1 MRLFRIFIRLVA
13 AAVAAM
19 AFSSC
24 GNSEAGR
31 VMDSAEDVMWTRPD
45 SALVALESIDTLGL
59 KTKAQRARYSLLYT
73 MALARNHRDIPDLRI
88 IKPAAGY
95 YDRHGSKDDRMKMYF
110 YLGTAQYDAGDPESA
125 IASYIRSK
133 EYSSHSDNLV
143 FKGIIS
149 SSISDVYLWNNNN
162 TESIS
167 YCKEAC
173 DYFAQAKDSFR
184 LWNTT
189 GLLANRYSN
198 IRDWTKADS
207 LYSIFFSQPVR
218 DTSIYSG
225 QLLNLAWNNIFKP
238 GSDPHESIDLFRKAT
253 GEYGV
258 IPSISDYGVYAYASD
273 VIGDHDTAN
282 DIIRQLD
289 KVDSSSTI
297 LKIWKYRILKR
308 RGDYKEALV
317 YLEQSIDDR
326 DSEVLETVGQS
337 VALAQS
343 DYYENKSLLLD
354 KDRRIQRQMK
364 WLIFLIALLVV
375 ASGLGIYSKRKKLWQ
390 RQMEEMSFINDEV
403 NQRLNEIL
411 LSEKE
416 HLRAIDSLKS
426 ANELAEKNIQTLSEK
441 LSDAAEKERMLMVLR
456 AKYVQ
461 ANKRQY
467 AQMNGL
473 CRQYLEFPKTSQSG
487 KDEIYAK
494 VKKILAILDEPNQKE
509 LESMLDDNLDGI
521 MTKLRAAIPDTTE
534 KDFRFISFLILG
546 FDTKTIARMM
556 DYNVNTVYTK
566 RYNIK
571 EKIARLDDENKTLFS
586 ELIS

>member
-1 MRLFRIFIRLVA
+1 
-13 AAVAAM
+13 
-19 AFSSC
+19 
-24 GNSEAGR
+24 
-31 VMDSAEDVMWTRPD
+31 MDSAENVMWTRPD
-45 SALVALESIDTLGL
+45 SALAALESIDTLAL

-73 MALARNHRDIPDLRI
+73 MALCRNHLTIQDLRV
-88 IKPAAGY
+88 IKPAASY
-95 YDRHGSKDDRMKMYF
+95 YERHGSKDDRMKMYF

-125 IASYIRSK
+125 IASYIRAK

-297 LKIWKYRILKR
+297 
-308 RGDYKEALV
+308 
-317 YLEQSIDDR
+317 
-326 DSEVLETVGQS
+326 
-337 VALAQS
+337 
-343 DYYENKSLLLD
+343 
-354 KDRRIQRQMK
+354 
-364 WLIFLIALLVV
+364 
-375 ASGLGIYSKRKKLWQ
+375 
-390 RQMEEMSFINDEV
+390 
-403 NQRLNEIL
+403 
-411 LSEKE
+411 
-416 HLRAIDSLKS
+416 
-426 ANELAEKNIQTLSEK
+426 
-441 LSDAAEKERMLMVLR
+441 
-456 AKYVQ
+456 
-461 ANKRQY
+461 
-467 AQMNGL
+467 
-473 CRQYLEFPKTSQSG
+473 
-487 KDEIYAK
+487 
-494 VKKILAILDEPNQKE
+494 
-509 LESMLDDNLDGI
+509 
-521 MTKLRAAIPDTTE
+521 
-534 KDFRFISFLILG
+534 
-546 FDTKTIARMM
+546 
-556 DYNVNTVYTK
+556 
-566 RYNIK
+566 
-571 EKIARLDDENKTLFS
+571 
-586 ELIS
+586 